1 MKDLLSIILE
11 AIAPTNVESSHLKTI
26 EHNGRDLYITF
37 TNGAVYEY
45 DHVPERLAKNLIN
58 ADSSGKFMWR
68 YIRDRYPYRR
78 VHSVSTKTYNT
89 PDTDVIKQRL
99 KYDVSTGEWV
109 DALDKETIAQSEV
122 PIGYKFRAP
131 DGDTYSF
138 MGQQWKND
146 STGKIAKKAISDKIT
161 SIAKRIIKLKGE
173 DQNGSTGRN
182 ENNDGLSSE
191 DGN

>member
-1 MKDLLSIILE
+1 MNDLLAMILE
-11 AIAPTNVESSHLKTI
+11 AIAPTNVDSSHLKTI

-37 TNGAVYEY
+37 LNGATYEY
-45 DHVPERLAKNLIN
+45 DHVPERLAKNLID
-58 ADSSGKFMWR
+58 ADSSGKFLWR

-78 VHSVSTKTYNT
+78 VSSIPTQTYNT
-89 PDTDVIKQRL
+89 PDNNVIKQRL

-109 DALDKETIAQSEV
+109 DALDTSTISSTEV

-146 STGKIAKKAISDKIT
+146 STGKIATKDISNKIT
-161 SIAKRIIKLKGE
+161 NIAKRIIKLKGE
-173 DQNGSTGRN
+173 DNGTERRN
-182 ENNDGLSSE
+182 EIDDRLNSTDG
-191 DGN
+191 D